1 MADSKQTETNRAD
14 SKTPSILDV
23 VREGFNQT
31 LGKIAIT
38 KEAAEGAVSR
48 TVNRLVELG
57 KLTQDE
63 ARNFTN
69 EVKGRIEKNRSELE
83 KRIDDSVSNA
93 MSAVRFPKREE
104 LETLRERIMQLE
116 KLIDELVA
124 QKTARH

>member
-1 MADSKQTETNRAD
+1 MADSKQNETTKAD
-14 SKTPSILDV
+14 SKAPSILDV
-23 VREGFNQT
+23 VREGFSQT

-69 EVKGRIEKNRSELE
+69 EVKGSIDKNRTELE
-83 KRIDDSVSNA
+83 KRIDDSLSNA

-104 LETLRERIMQLE
+104 LETLRERVTQLE

-124 QKTARH
+124 QKTVRH